1 MFDFVKNLIPSKKSH
16 SHYNLNYDFE
26 SINLKIKN
34 YEHILIFTGGMSPD
48 PELCRDFFSN
58 VIKPDFII
66 AADSGLETCDSF
78 IKNFDLKDFAP
89 DVILGDMDS
98 IRNKALVKKY
108 TNSKSKMCH
117 FVEFAC
123 DKDFTDSELA
133 LILARKIKIKDTKI
147 TLIGGSGGRL
157 DHLVALF
164 ELFSTDIRPDFWL
177 TENQAAVFLADG
189 CTVKF
194 HTKKQHDLISVLRT
208 TVSNARGQ
216 VSSKGLEWES
226 SLFRKTGVPSLS
238 NRMSEEY
245 FSKGLPVE
253 LTANG
258 ADFVV
263 VGPLDINLD

>member
-133 LILARKIKIKDTKI
+133 LILARKIKTKDTKV

-177 TENQAAVFLADG
+177 TENQTAVFLPDG
-189 CTVKF
+189 GTVKF
-194 HTKKQHDLISVLRT
+194 HTKKQNDLISVLRT
-208 TVSNARGQ
+208 TNSNTRGQ

-226 SLFRKTGVPSLS
+226 DVFRKTGVPSLS